1 MKKVDNFLLNPEFVR
16 WVKHPDLEL
25 DAYWK
30 NWMEAHPESIVH
42 IKKAKEIILG
52 IKFQDIQID
61 ENTKS
66 ELLANILKESSGFEN
81 PIDEKI
87 IRYEPYEPNKNLW
100 EKISLIS
107 RVAAILI
114 ISFLFSWMIF
124 HRPAAEPEFVAEEV
138 RFLEKSTAAGE
149 KLYFTL
155 PDGSDVWL
163 NSSSKLVFPENFG
176 ENERRV
182 SLEGEGFF
190 DVASDFNRPFS
201 VNANGIITTALGTSF
216 NIFNREEQ
224 DVRISLVTG
233 KVIVKEESHNESFLL
248 VPGQQFIYD
257 TKESKGKVGEFYVF
271 HTTAWKDGVLVFK
284 NADLPEVKT
293 KLEQWYG
300 VKINL
305 VNAKGKHW
313 NFSGEYK
320 NQMLETVL
328 NSMSYVEEFE
338 YIIEGKEVELRF

>member
-16 WVKHPDLEL
+16 WVKHPDQEL

-30 NWMEAHPESIVH
+30 KWMEAHPESIPHV
-42 IKKAKEIILG
+42 KKAKEIILG
-52 IKFQDIQID
+52 ISFQEIPVD

-66 ELLANILKESSGFEN
+66 ELLANILKESSDFEN
-81 PIDEKI
+81 PIENKRI
-87 IRYEPYEPNKNLW
+87 GFEPYEPKKNIW

-114 ISFLFSWMIF
+114 ISFLFAWMVF
-124 HRPAAEPEFVAEEV
+124 HRPAVEPEFVAEEV
-138 RFLEKSTAAGE
+138 RYLEKSTASGE

-155 PDGSDVWL
+155 PDGSEVWL
-163 NSSSKLVFPENFG
+163 NASSKLVFPENFG
-176 ENERRV
+176 ENERKV

-190 DVASDFNRPFS
+190 EVVKDTNRPFS
-201 VNANGIITTALGTSF
+201 VVSNGVITTALGTSF
-216 NIFNREEQ
+216 NIFNRDAQ

-233 KVIVKEESHNESFLL
+233 KVIVKGESPQESFLL
-248 VPGQQFIYD
+248 DPGQQLNYD
-257 TKESKGKVGEFYVF
+257 LKNSQGQVEHFSVF
-271 HTTAWKDGVLVFK
+271 HTTAWKDGVLIFK

-293 KLEQWYG
+293 KLEHWYG
-300 VKINL
+300 VKITL

-313 NFSGEYK
+313 SFSGEYR

-328 NSMSYVEEFE
+328 NSMSYVEDFD
-338 YIIEGKEVELRF
+338 YTIKGKEVELKF